1 MRRKNENETGGKTE
15 RHGETG
21 RDTWKERERDRE
33 RHEECWKE
41 GERERVRG
49 KWVNE
54 ELSNEWRYIDGIRER
69 IPMSMHKVRRDPDRL
84 QNRRNWC

>member
-1 MRRKNENETGGKTE
+1 MRQGE
-15 RHGETG
+15 RQRGMERQGEI
-21 RDTWKERERDRE
+21 
-33 RHEECWKE
+33 HEECWKE

-69 IPMSMHKVRRDPDRL
+69 IRMHMHKVRRDPDRL
-84 QNRRNWC
+84 QNRRNWW